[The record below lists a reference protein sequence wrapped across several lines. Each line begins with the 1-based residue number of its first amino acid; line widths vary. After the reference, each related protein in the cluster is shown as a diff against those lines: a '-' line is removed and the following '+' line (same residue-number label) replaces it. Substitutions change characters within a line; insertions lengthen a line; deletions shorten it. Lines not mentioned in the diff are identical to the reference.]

1 MNRKKLM
8 ASALAISLAFSA
20 VSFTG
25 CEKKMGG
32 DGENKYVIG
41 EDIDPGEYC
50 FVPDGNVTWISVY
63 AGANQGEMLCFFEFD
78 TQVYLTLYN
87 GQMIKVCGT
96 SFKEA
101 DNTPGESTGT
111 GVFRAGIDISPGK
124 HTIEAGDGL
133 SRYVISS
140 DNSANTFGDILNGEI
155 MTESSVE
162 VELEAGDYIL
172 VEDAKLVK

>member
-1 MNRKKLM
+1 M

-32 DGENKYVIG
+32 DGENNYVVG
-41 EDIDPGEYC
+41 EDIAPGEYC
-50 FVPDGNVTWISVY
+50 FVPDGDIKALTVY
-63 AGANQGEMLCFFEFD
+63 TDKDENDMLCHISFD
-78 TQVYLTLYN
+78 AQIYLTLYN
-87 GQMIKVCGT
+87 GQKVT
-96 SFKEA
+96 TYDVSFKKA
-101 DNTPGESTGT
+101 DDTPGKSTGS
-111 GVFRAGIDISPGK
+111 GVFRVGKEIPPGK
-124 HTIEAGDGL
+124 HKIESADGL